1 MGMHGQPTTLVLN
14 FGAPVDAAWAQNTAN
29 YRLVELGGFH
39 SAIRF
44 KSAVYDA
51 ATRSVILKPIHR
63 LNLHNLFRL
72 TVSRPGTSRLADPP
86 GQLPNSSKTTADSG
100 SGFVMIISAADLVL
114 TTTNPTILKEY
125 RKILLD
131 QSAEL
136 KRLQIS

>member
-1 MGMHGQPTTLVLN
+1 VLD
-14 FGAPVDAAWAQNTAN
+14 FGAQVDAGWAQNTAN
-29 YRLVELGGFH
+29 YHLVELGRSH
-39 SAIRF
+39 NTIRF
-44 KSAVYDA
+44 KSAVYDP

-72 TVSRPGTSRLADPP
+72 TVSRPGTSGQTDPP

-100 SGFVMIISAADLVL
+100 SGFVIIISAADLVL
-114 TTTNPTILKEY
+114 TTTNSTILKEY